1 MRKLEPAQIGL
12 GECGLMA
19 TEAAGG
25 CTGVFIAMYATGIGV
40 RSAPPGH
47 FDWFDYQAA

>member
-1 MRKLEPAQIGL
+1 MNAYSGASSDR
-12 GECGLMA
+12 
-19 TEAAGG
+19 
-25 CTGVFIAMYATGIGV
+25 FAMYATGIGV